1 MSANTLRVEPAT
13 LGTQYVETDHGAAAR
28 PAAPRRPSLTTTV
41 PREFVHRAGVA
52 EVMLTG
58 WERADERRFAVSA
71 QWPRGHIFFTSVN
84 GCHDPLIAAETLRQ
98 IGSLLAHAEY
108 GVPLG
113 HHFLMWDLSLTVRPE
128 HLLVGGAPASLD
140 IDVVCEDV
148 RMRRESLA
156 GLRYTTVMRRAGQV
170 VATGGASFT
179 CMTSKVYQRLRADR
193 LDGAG
198 PQLALTAPT
207 APQNVGRVSPTDVVL
222 TPVGRPDRWQLR
234 VDTRH
239 PVLFE
244 HPVDHIPGMMLL
256 EAARQAAVAAV
267 DEDAMPLSI
276 TGEFSRY
283 AELDTPC
290 VIEARRLPRTDQGEV
305 VQVSGRQ
312 DGEAVFCS
320 TVTVAAPGT

>member
-1 MSANTLRVEPAT
+1 MSANTLRAEPAT

-28 PAAPRRPSLTTTV
+28 PATPLHPSLTTTV
-41 PREFVHRAGVA
+41 PKEFVHRAGVA

>member
-1 MSANTLRVEPAT
+1 MSANTLRAEPAT

>member
-28 PAAPRRPSLTTTV
+28 PATPLHPSLTTTV